1 MTYTFN
7 KNFSAYVDY
16 KINLLD
22 EDDAFYNDNGI
33 ATDDIV
39 GVGMTYQF

>member
-1 MTYTFN
+1 MPYPFDKTF
-7 KNFSAYVDY
+7 STYVDY
-16 KINLLD
+16 KITLLD
-22 EDDAFYNDNGI
+22 EDDSFYDDNGI